1 MSSKIE
7 ISDSEWASMKAM
19 ISDQLDNVTSNLE
32 ELREKGS
39 LEAIA
44 QMIQRGDRFPTAR
57 IQAW

>member
-39 LEAIA
+39 LETIA
-44 QMIQRGDRFPTAR
+44 QMIQRGDSRPTAR